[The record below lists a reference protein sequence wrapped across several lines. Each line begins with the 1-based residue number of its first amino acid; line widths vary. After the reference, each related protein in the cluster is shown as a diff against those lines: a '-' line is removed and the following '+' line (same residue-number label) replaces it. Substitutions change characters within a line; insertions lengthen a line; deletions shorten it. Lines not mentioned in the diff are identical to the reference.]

1 MIFFK
6 LVFVYLKAALKVN
19 AISSN
24 PQREYKVKPA
34 FKQKDYGYTFI
45 LVLFFDLSNIVL

>member
-1 MIFFK
+1 
-6 LVFVYLKAALKVN
+6 LVVVYLKAALKVN

-34 FKQKDYGYTFI
+34 LKQKHYGFTFI
-45 LVLFFDLSNIVL
+45 LDLFFDLSNIAL